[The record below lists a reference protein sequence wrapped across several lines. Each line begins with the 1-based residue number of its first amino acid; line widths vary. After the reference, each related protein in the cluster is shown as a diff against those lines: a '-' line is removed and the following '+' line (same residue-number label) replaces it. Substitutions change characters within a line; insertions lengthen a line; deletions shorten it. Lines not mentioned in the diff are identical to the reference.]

1 MPIAQPNTLTLL
13 AFFNLAIERGAG
25 RIEVVRRAIDVAT
38 YLGAAIPINAVDGI
52 TAACLCN
59 PPGSRT
65 AKRRHE
71 RAAAARQ
78 TATSVAQAAARDK
91 IQDEQANGAAGS
103 SIVAGSTALS
113 AQPTVEETLA
123 EADSLAEAETIASLI
138 LLGHR
143 SPSVKS
149 VELDLRE
156 APPRSAA
163 PPSIPPSPPVMTP
176 VSKQGHAQTP
186 GTAPATT
193 PTTHKRAES
202 DAGLDDG
209 DRTSVLR
216 QAVLVALFA
225 TPSVYRGPQRRMDRI
240 VRRRHIRTTLQL
252 QLGRRERQRLAEHG
266 GHGRLAQEWRP
277 SPRPL
282 CPLQVRPAQHRIG
295 RTRYVVPVRRP
306 EPAQLCMA
314 LAPMGRSTPLP
325 RKRAGTHL
333 ARLFSPSGDG
343 RPFTGGQA
351 DGLLRVVL
359 GLVMGSGGRTA
370 NVALLPHHPRH
381 AALRKARRSAWPWD
395 RTRRSSRPGREEGR
409 SVSVNLLIRRTTLDD
424 PKATTTPKDG
434 CDDSGTLAA
443 CGPKLLPRS
452 DHYLDHYDSRRTGR
466 HLR

>member
-1 MPIAQPNTLTLL
+1 MRDVLANSTERPENEGVHDTSMGTHNLSMIGDMPIAQPNTLTLL

-209 DRTSVLR
+209 EDLGASPGGPGRVL
-216 QAVLVALFA
+216 
-225 TPSVYRGPQRRMDRI
+225 
-240 VRRRHIRTTLQL
+240 
-252 QLGRRERQRLAEHG
+252 
-266 GHGRLAQEWRP
+266 
-277 SPRPL
+277 PRPL
-282 CPLQVRPAQHRIG
+282 STGVRKDEWTASFEG
-295 RTRYVVPVRRP
+295 DTFVRRCNFNWVD
-306 EPAQLCMA
+306 EN
-314 LAPMGRSTPLP
+314 GNDLP
-325 RKRAGTHL
+325 N
-333 ARLFSPSGDG
+333 
-343 RPFTGGQA
+343 
-351 DGLLRVVL
+351 
-359 GLVMGSGGRTA
+359 TA
-370 NVALLPHHPRH
+370 ATV
-381 AALRKARRSAWPWD
+381 ALRKNGDLLRGRSAPSKCD
-395 RTRRSSRPGREEGR
+395 RLNIE
-409 SVSVNLLIRRTTLDD
+409 
-424 PKATTTPKDG
+424 
-434 CDDSGTLAA
+434 
-443 CGPKLLPRS
+443 
-452 DHYLDHYDSRRTGR
+452 
-466 HLR
+466 